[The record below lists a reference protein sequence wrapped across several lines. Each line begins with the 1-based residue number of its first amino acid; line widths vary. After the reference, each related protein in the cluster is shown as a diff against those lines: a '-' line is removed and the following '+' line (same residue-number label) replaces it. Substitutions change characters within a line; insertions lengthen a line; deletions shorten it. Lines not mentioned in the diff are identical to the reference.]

1 MSPNLPGDGNDRD
14 NAIILKI
21 IHLRDIEVDIC
32 IILVLLMRVDEAI
45 INVQPKYNLSSTLRN
60 WWNTVSVL
68 SFIPSIK
75 LAKFRL
81 LIDRIAIYLKVG
93 LQDLASTFW
102 GVKTWPHRNIG
113 KDRKEGGTVCFHR
126 DTNDLW
132 KTTNIL
138 SIRNTNML
146 MTSFSV

>member
-1 MSPNLPGDGNDRD
+1 MGN
-14 NAIILKI
+14 
-21 IHLRDIEVDIC
+21 
-32 IILVLLMRVDEAI
+32 
-45 INVQPKYNLSSTLRN
+45 INSIQLA
-60 WWNTVSVL
+60 TVR
-68 SFIPSIK
+68 F
-75 LAKFRL
+75 

-102 GVKTWPHRNIG
+102 GVCTGPHRNIG
-113 KDRKEGGTVCFHR
+113 KDRKEGSTVCSHR

>member
-1 MSPNLPGDGNDRD
+1 
-14 NAIILKI
+14 
-21 IHLRDIEVDIC
+21 
-32 IILVLLMRVDEAI
+32 
-45 INVQPKYNLSSTLRN
+45 
-60 WWNTVSVL
+60 VSVV
-68 SFIPSIK
+68 SFIPSPLEYINSIQ

-93 LQDLASTFW
+93 LQDLASTCW
-102 GVKTWPHRNIG
+102 GVNTWPHRNIG
-113 KDRKEGGTVCFHR
+113 KDRKEEGTVCSHW

-138 SIRNTNML
+138 PIRNTNML